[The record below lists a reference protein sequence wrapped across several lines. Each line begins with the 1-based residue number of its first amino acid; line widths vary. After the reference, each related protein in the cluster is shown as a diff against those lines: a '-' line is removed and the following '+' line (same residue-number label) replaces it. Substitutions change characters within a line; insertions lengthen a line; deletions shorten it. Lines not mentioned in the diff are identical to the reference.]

1 MAAGFREAD
10 MAQQMATDPETAEAT
25 PDSAT
30 LSDADL
36 AGAVAARRHWAL
48 REIYRRH
55 CRSLVAEAAKVLGGP
70 AAADD
75 MAHEVLLRLWREP
88 ARFDARRGS
97 LRTFL
102 LIDVRGRCRDLM
114 RADAARWARHLRH
127 DERGA
132 VEEPASTG
140 VLRALEAEQVRA
152 ALRSIPAAQ
161 RDAITLAFFDG
172 YTYREV
178 AQVLGQPEGTVKS
191 RIRAGLHAL
200 RGALEPLAAAA
211 C

>member
-1 MAAGFREAD
+1 
-10 MAQQMATDPETAEAT
+10 MAQRMATDRDTDGGPADPAV
-25 PDSAT
+25 
-30 LSDADL
+30 LSDIDL
-36 AGAVAARRHWAL
+36 AEAVAAHRHWAL
-48 REIYRRH
+48 REVYRRH
-55 CRSLVAEAAKVLGGP
+55 CRSLVAEATKILGGA

-75 MAHEVLLRLWREP
+75 MAHEVLLRLWRDP
-88 ARFDARRGS
+88 SRFDARRGT

-132 VEEPASTG
+132 MEEPASAD
-140 VLRALEAEQVRA
+140 VLRTLEAEHVQA
-152 ALRSIPAAQ
+152 ALRTIPTPQ
-161 RDAITLAFFDG
+161 RDAILLAFFDG

-178 AQVLGQPEGTVKS
+178 ARVLGQPEGTVKS
-191 RIRAGLHAL
+191 RIRAGLTAL
-200 RGALEPLAAAA
+200 RGALEPLVATA